1 MAPAI
6 SSASAARAARR
17 WPISSREPRPS
28 SPYPSR
34 QRSQKRRRRPN
45 SRSATAYL
53 GPLMD
58 RRELGAGTRVVR
70 AARSLPPGRGD
81 PVVAPLVQSVAFD
94 YASAA
99 EQDAVFGN
107 DRPGYVYGRYGT
119 PTTAALENAL
129 AELDGVEAVTCFVT
143 GMAAISAAVDGCAI
157 SRGGRV
163 VAQEDCYGQTRAL
176 FERWRRERGADIVFV
191 DTTDH
196 RAVEAAL
203 RAKPTVLLY
212 AEAIAN
218 PLLKVNDIA
227 ALARLARDNGAS
239 LAVDATFA
247 TPVLFRP
254 AALGATMVIHS
265 LTKYVNGHGDVMG
278 GSVGGGE
285 ELGRAMR
292 DRTILD
298 GAYLPPH
305 EAWLAIRGMR
315 TLALRMRRQCDSAL
329 AVARHLA
336 KHPKVAR
343 VRYPGLPDHPQHEI
357 ATRQFGGLYGGVVS
371 FALRDDTKP
380 AAFRFLDG
388 LELAASATTI
398 GDLFTEVLY
407 PPISSHRRLP
417 AEERRRL
424 GITDGFLRVSVGIE
438 DPDDIIADI
447 DLALDRV

>member
-1 MAPAI
+1 
-6 SSASAARAARR
+6 
-17 WPISSREPRPS
+17 
-28 SPYPSR
+28 
-34 QRSQKRRRRPN
+34 
-45 SRSATAYL
+45 
-53 GPLMD
+53 MD

-70 AARSLPPGRGD
+70 AARSLPPGEGQ
-81 PVVAPLVQSVAFD
+81 PVVPPLVQSVAFD
-94 YASAA
+94 YGSAA
-99 EQDAVFGN
+99 EQDAVFGGE
-107 DRPGYVYGRYGT
+107 RSGYVYGRYGT
-119 PTTAALENAL
+119 PTTAALEL
-129 AELDGVEAVTCFVT
+129 AMADLDGVEAATCFVT
-143 GMAAISAAVDGCAI
+143 GMAAIAAAVDACAI
-157 SRGGRV
+157 AQGGRV
-163 VAQEDCYGQTRAL
+163 VAQEDLYGQTRAL
-176 FERWRRERGADIVFV
+176 FERWQRERAADIVFV

-196 RAVEAAL
+196 KAVESAL
-203 RAKPTVLLY
+203 RAKPTTLLY

-218 PLLKVNDIA
+218 PLLRVNDVA
-227 ALARLARDNGAS
+227 ALARLARANGAS

-278 GSVGGGE
+278 GSVGGSA
-285 ELGRAMR
+285 ELARGMR

-315 TLALRMRRQCDSAL
+315 TLALRVRRQCESAFV
-329 AVARHLA
+329 VARHLA
-336 KHPKVAR
+336 KHAKVAR
-343 VRYPGLPDHPQHEI
+343 VRYPGLEDHPQHEV

-380 AAFRFLDG
+380 AAFRFLDA

-417 AEERRRL
+417 AEERKRL
-424 GITDGFLRVSVGIE
+424 GITDGFLRISVGIE
-438 DPDDIIADI
+438 DLHDILGDI
-447 DLALDRV
+447 DRALDSV

>member
-1 MAPAI
+1 
-6 SSASAARAARR
+6 
-17 WPISSREPRPS
+17 
-28 SPYPSR
+28 
-34 QRSQKRRRRPN
+34 
-45 SRSATAYL
+45 
-53 GPLMD
+53 
-58 RRELGAGTRVVR
+58 
-70 AARSLPPGRGD
+70 
-81 PVVAPLVQSVAFD
+81 VQSVAFD
-94 YASAA
+94 YRSAA

-107 DRPGYVYGRYGT
+107 ERPGYVYGRYGT
-119 PTTAALENAL
+119 PTTAALEGAL

-143 GMAAISAAVDGCAI
+143 GMAAISAAVDACAI

-163 VAQEDCYGQTRAL
+163 VAQEDSYGQTRAL
-176 FERWRRERGADIVFV
+176 FERWVRERSADIVFV

-196 RAVEAAL
+196 GAVERAL
-203 RAKPTVLLY
+203 RAKPTALLY

-218 PLLKVNDIA
+218 PLLKVNDVA
-227 ALARLARDNGAS
+227 ALARIARDNGAS

-247 TPVLFRP
+247 TPMLFRP

-278 GSVGGGE
+278 GSVGGSI
-285 ELGRAMR
+285 ELARAMR

-315 TLALRMRRQCDSAL
+315 TLGLRIRRQCETAL

-336 KHPKVAR
+336 KHSKVAR
-343 VRYPGLPDHPQHEI
+343 VRYPGLADHPQHDI

-380 AAFRFLDG
+380 AAFRFLDA

-424 GITDGFLRVSVGIE
+424 GITDGFLRMSVGIE
-438 DPDDIIADI
+438 DLNDILADI

>member
-1 MAPAI
+1 
-6 SSASAARAARR
+6 
-17 WPISSREPRPS
+17 
-28 SPYPSR
+28 
-34 QRSQKRRRRPN
+34 
-45 SRSATAYL
+45 
-53 GPLMD
+53 
-58 RRELGAGTRVVR
+58 
-70 AARSLPPGRGD
+70 
-81 PVVAPLVQSVAFD
+81 
-94 YASAA
+94 
-99 EQDAVFGN
+99 
-107 DRPGYVYGRYGT
+107 
-119 PTTAALENAL
+119 
-129 AELDGVEAVTCFVT
+129 
-143 GMAAISAAVDGCAI
+143 MAAISAAVDACAI

-163 VAQEDCYGQTRAL
+163 VAQEDSYGQTRAL
-176 FERWRRERGADIVFV
+176 FERWVRERSADIVFV

-196 RAVEAAL
+196 GAVERAL
-203 RAKPTVLLY
+203 RAKPTALLY

-218 PLLKVNDIA
+218 PLLKVNDVA
-227 ALARLARDNGAS
+227 ALARIARDNGAS

-247 TPVLFRP
+247 TPMLFRP

-278 GSVGGGE
+278 GSVGGSI
-285 ELGRAMR
+285 ELARAMR

-315 TLALRMRRQCDSAL
+315 TLGLRIRRQCETAL

-336 KHPKVAR
+336 KHSKVAR
-343 VRYPGLPDHPQHEI
+343 VRYPGLADHPQHDI

-380 AAFRFLDG
+380 AAFRFLDA

-424 GITDGFLRVSVGIE
+424 GITDGFLRMSVGIE
-438 DPDDIIADI
+438 DPSDILADI